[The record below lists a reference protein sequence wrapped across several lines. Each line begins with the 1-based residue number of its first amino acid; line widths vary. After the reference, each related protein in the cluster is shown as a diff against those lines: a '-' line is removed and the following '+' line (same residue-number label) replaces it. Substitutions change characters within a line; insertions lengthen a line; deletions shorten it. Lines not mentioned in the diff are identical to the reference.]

1 MGTFAD
7 FLDDVETEKPQSK
20 NVPAPIR
27 NNNPGALMPGG
38 KLAQYKTPE
47 EGLAALDKNLA
58 SYGKKGVSTLAD
70 VISKWAPPNENDTNA
85 YIAHVAKVAGLDPNQ
100 KIDLSNPLIRHQ
112 ISAGI
117 VQHENGTKA
126 IYQPSA
132 QTKSTPSDF
141 ASFLED
147 VGETPSQAKSV
158 APVVQQT
165 PQVIR
170 TNKNMDFDV
179 GQGNSWD
186 NAPKLSMSQK
196 AIGQV
201 LNAKQQAPAFA
212 ANALDLVAGLPG
224 QAARSI
230 DYFARLHSG
239 ETPEQAQSN
248 ATSDIGRLTKPVG
261 TLTQT
266 LQQPAYENNVIN
278 KLMNLGGEYVIN
290 PGVQK
295 VAQMTGSNPIN
306 VAETLNAVGL
316 AAPVVGK
323 TMGAIGKGIREA
335 SAELKAPLKT
345 EIAQPSEVMAGSTG
359 AAKAQNNPFAGE
371 ITGEEKANRELF
383 PAYKLSKSPKDA
395 SVREQNIRSEV
406 ASTINPNGRVREGV
420 ITGNENTLRNEHQEA
435 KNPDRTPKGELL
447 RQQIAEEQNALSD
460 FAQKRIEAT
469 GASPSLTNDEQ
480 RGMKI
485 NDVFYGKHEIGAE
498 EPTSLKGFL
507 QEAKQ
512 TIFKDAKDKIG
523 DTPIETNHVDTLL
536 KNPQWN
542 ASLKL
547 HGTTEVAQGAAEL
560 IKLAKEVG
568 FADKFGNVYPP
579 GSVSAFDAVRK
590 RINASWT
597 HEKASTISDINSAID
612 RDIAE
617 VADPKLYKLGDR
629 IHQAEQHIYEAE
641 GLKKLF
647 GETDQNGIVKST
659 TPNEKI
665 PSKLNNLRKDQW
677 RHVRGTLED
686 LSKGIVRG
694 APEGLPPVPES
705 LRKSAKSALA
715 EIDGAL
721 AREVY
726 NAGGGRAG
734 VWNQNDVNKMLNSVV
749 GEKIAETFSPSE
761 VRNYHVLNVG
771 GHIMPGIHGY
781 EGGAAQAQR
790 IEMLA
795 SHAPKI
801 GAAVGTTVGGV
812 ISGGNPYVAAAGGYV
827 GKNLGTSFRESSLQN
842 ALNKAATETEKN
854 MQKNAKRPSILN
866 LRENKKD

>member
-70 VISKWAPPNENDTNA
+70 VIFKWAPPSENDTNA

-132 QTKSTPSDF
+132 QVKSTPSDF

-158 APVVQQT
+158 APVVQQA
-165 PQVIR
+165 PQVTQTAPVVQDPARQMNAGEKMYQNRI
-170 TNKNMDFDV
+170 NALKDLGIGLSSLADV
-179 GQGNSWD
+179 TVGNILPGIAGPITYNVARALQQND
-186 NAPKLSMSQK
+186 
-196 AIGQV
+196 
-201 LNAKQQAPAFA
+201 QQAQATSAKVTGALEKPFGKTFGVTETPAYKNELSQ
-212 ANALDLVAGLPG
+212 NALNFIGENINKGAQYISEKTGIPTGDVQSYINSLTLAAG
-224 QAARSI
+224 
-230 DYFARLHSG
+230 
-239 ETPEQAQSN
+239 
-248 ATSDIGRLTKPVG
+248 KPVG
-261 TLTQT
+261 QAMGKVGGAALNQG
-266 LQQPAYENNVIN
+266 A
-278 KLMNLGGEYVIN
+278 KL
-290 PGVQK
+290 
-295 VAQMTGSNPIN
+295 AQEFKEVTTPPM
-306 VAETLNAVGL
+306 
-316 AAPVVGK
+316 
-323 TMGAIGKGIREA
+323 
-335 SAELKAPLKT
+335 KT